1 MVFDAGQIKSPT
13 VSALAKAS
21 MYTQVN
27 QFLMIAQKNTELLEH
42 DKRMRRLQA
51 GKKKVVDNNAIF
63 YTLPI

>member
-51 GKKKVVDNNAIF
+51 EKKGSR
-63 YTLPI
+63 